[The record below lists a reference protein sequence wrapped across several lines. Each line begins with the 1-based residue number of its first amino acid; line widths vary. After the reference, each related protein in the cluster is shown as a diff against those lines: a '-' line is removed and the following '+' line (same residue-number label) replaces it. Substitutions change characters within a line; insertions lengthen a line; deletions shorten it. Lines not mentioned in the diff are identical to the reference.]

1 MYISRITKAILKN
14 CQENRKMTPLTAK
27 NGIFKKIQ
35 KSSISPVIKDR
46 PNIVGLGWKNCT
58 EIISHPRNIKYK
70 FWFTRKRESNRKLCV
85 CVFNV
90 VGPDY
95 WSVRVTGNTHYFS
108 KPILCL
114 NMWLI
119 WFLLQWW
126 FQTWEFTSSVFENGL
141 ALNSRV
147 TLHGLKNIEEGNS
160 QSFETED
167 ILGST
172 MNSLNVI
179 LINWVSI
186 IWRDFSTHT
195 TVTWAYM
202 KSCDTYSSLLF

>member
-46 PNIVGLGWKNCT
+46 PNIVGVGWTNCT

-95 WSVRVTGNTHYFS
+95 WSVRVYFS

-147 TLHGLKNIEEGNS
+147 TLHGLK
-160 QSFETED
+160 T
-167 ILGST
+167 
-172 MNSLNVI
+172 
-179 LINWVSI
+179 
-186 IWRDFSTHT
+186 
-195 TVTWAYM
+195 
-202 KSCDTYSSLLF
+202 